1 MPAENTSTLRRH
13 GTTRRKHRSLG
24 TRLTE
29 EQKLLIVSAI
39 EAGAT
44 DYVAAEAAGI
54 SARSFRELRQRAE
67 GRHPTRRSTPDL
79 REFFIRVDEAI
90 ARARMKRE
98 IEIADKDAK
107 HWLRYRAPSKP
118 GLDGWTAPVPDVPD
132 AIEELPMMSHKELRQ
147 VVATLVL
154 SGAVEIPPCDD
165 GACPCAHHRIGEGG
179 GHGTR

>member
-1 MPAENTSTLRRH
+1 MPAKRTSSANNRKS
-13 GTTRRKHRSLG
+13 TRTKQPSPG

-29 EQKLLIVSAI
+29 QQKLLIVSAI

-44 DYVAAEAAGI
+44 DFVAAEAAGI

-67 GRHPTRRSTPDL
+67 GRHPTRRSTPEL
-79 REFFIRVDEAI
+79 TQFFTRVDEAI

-118 GLDGWTAPVPDVPD
+118 GLDGWTAPVPDEPD
-132 AIEELPMMSHKELRQ
+132 AIDELPTMTHEELRQ
-147 VVATLVL
+147 VVSTLVL
-154 SGAVEIPPCDD
+154 SGAVELPPCDD
-165 GACPCAHHRIGEGG
+165 RACPCAHHRIAEGEG
-179 GHGTR
+179 HGAE

>member
-1 MPAENTSTLRRH
+1 MPVERTVTVRKRKP
-13 GTTRRKHRSLG
+13 TRSRKHSPG

-44 DYVAAEAAGI
+44 DYVVAEAAGI

-67 GRHPTRRSTPDL
+67 SRHPTRRSTPDL
-79 REFFIRVDEAI
+79 REFFTRVDEAI

-107 HWLRYRAPSKP
+107 HWLKYRAPSKP
-118 GLDGWTAPVPDVPD
+118 GLDGWTAPVPEEPD
-132 AIEELPMMSHKELRQ
+132 SIEEIPAMTHKELRQ

-154 SGAVEIPPCDD
+154 SGAVELPPCDD
-165 GACPCAHHRIGEGG
+165 RACPCVHHRIAEGEG
-179 GHGTR
+179 HGAA